1 MKSHVTED
9 VLTHVRGNVYHL
21 APIPI
26 GWRVL
31 SEEEQ
36 QNFHDDLVA
45 VARERYTDD
54 LLDVPDERHIE
65 DLGSVPTFPQ
75 TAWRERYGAKW

>member
-21 APIPI
+21 APMPI

-45 VARERYTDD
+45 VAD
-54 LLDVPDERHIE
+54 LWLDARWCVAADQPGVALVWENAPI
-65 DLGSVPTFPQ
+65 LV
-75 TAWRERYGAKW
+75 